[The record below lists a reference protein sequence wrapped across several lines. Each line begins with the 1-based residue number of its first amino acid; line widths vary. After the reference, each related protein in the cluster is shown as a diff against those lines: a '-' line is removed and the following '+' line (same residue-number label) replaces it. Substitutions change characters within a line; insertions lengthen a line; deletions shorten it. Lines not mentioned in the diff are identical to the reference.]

1 MVAQNSSHLKKHS
14 PSRILKS
21 HLFTHYAKR
30 LARESCKE
38 QVMRWNLS
46 SVNFCYISEWLFPE
60 ISFISVLRGRVPLGR
75 KDALISQLVK

>member
-1 MVAQNSSHLKKHS
+1 
-14 PSRILKS
+14 
-21 HLFTHYAKR
+21 
-30 LARESCKE
+30 
-38 QVMRWNLS
+38 MRWNLS